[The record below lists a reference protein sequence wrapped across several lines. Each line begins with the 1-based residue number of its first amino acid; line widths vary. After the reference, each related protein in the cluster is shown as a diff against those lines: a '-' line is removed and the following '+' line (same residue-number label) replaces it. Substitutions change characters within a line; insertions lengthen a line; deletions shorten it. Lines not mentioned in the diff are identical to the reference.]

1 MDYEKLTL
9 EELKQG
15 YRYDKEKDAY
25 ICNYCEQHFE
35 VGQIFSIEN
44 SFYVAEH
51 AVSKHIKGIHRGN
64 LSQLLVSETKYNTL
78 TQNQKELLS
87 LFAKGVSDKEMAKKL
102 GVTEATIRRQRFTF
116 REKAKRAKLYLAV
129 YEQVFEAKPTTD
141 NAIIPIHNSAIYVDD
156 RYLITE
162 QEKQHILETSFC
174 SLEPLVLK
182 TFSPKEKKK
191 VVILAKI
198 AEQFEKGKQY
208 SEKEVNQTLK
218 PIFEDYITIRRYLI
232 MYGFMERS
240 RDGSKYWLTD

>member
-1 MDYEKLTL
+1 M
-9 EELKQG
+9 
-15 YRYDKEKDAY
+15 
-25 ICNYCEQHFE
+25 
-35 VGQIFSIEN
+35 
-44 SFYVAEH
+44 
-51 AVSKHIKGIHRGN
+51 
-64 LSQLLVSETKYNTL
+64 
-78 TQNQKELLS
+78 LLS
-87 LFAKGVSDKEMAKKL
+87 LFAMGVSDKEMAKKL

-232 MYGFMERS
+232 MYGFMGRS